1 MTNTTK
7 RGGSRANAGRKK
19 GTIKGR
25 KIVRQIQVELDTF
38 NKLNILKK
46 QNKSKSWS
54 VFFSDLIESLRI
66 V

>member
-1 MTNTTK
+1 MTNTTT

-25 KIVRQIQVELDTF
+25 KIVRQIQVELDIF
-38 NKLNILKK
+38 NNLKTLKK

-54 VFFSDLIESLRI
+54 VFFSDILDSLRL